1 MWSELENTY
10 SNNAVT
16 KLENDLKADKGHLLE
31 LYNDTQGQAQVR
43 KQQNEALHEKFF
55 VSDKIKGRAS
65 NFANQMREAKVKLKA
80 ETENQRKIMNDIKQK
95 HTLIMKLE

>member
-16 KLENDLKADKGHLLE
+16 KLENDLKAEKGNLLE

-43 KQQNEALHEKFF
+43 KQQNEALNEKFF

-65 NFANQMREAKVKLKA
+65 NFAN
-80 ETENQRKIMNDIKQK
+80 
-95 HTLIMKLE
+95 